1 MVAVT
6 GKRGTSWTPLQAV
19 IVLRSPTFL
28 VKRGRSWQPL
38 AAVPATKASTFCFTA
53 LFFAFSPVLLGTLGD
68 VPPPRLLCAAVM
80 KSLPFFKNS
89 ALVIRVRMADRN
101 LDDSRAIL
109 QMNVGL
115 AQRNTIK
122 FLIKKSM

>member
-1 MVAVT
+1 MVAVI

-53 LFFAFSPVLLGTLGD
+53 LFFAFSPVHLGTLGD
-68 VPPPRLLCAAVM
+68 VPPPPNPRLLCAAVM

-101 LDDSRAIL
+101 LDDSPAIL

-115 AQRNTIK
+115 AQLVK
-122 FLIKKSM
+122 HD